1 MAYRQTAKPEGSLFV
16 LLFSKYPDGR
26 CACPPH
32 RNFTSPHSDGEAFS
46 LPATAHGLQGR
57 FNARTVTERKYQ
69 GSCTLSGRP
78 ATVRLR
84 HGPCRSCRSR
94 KIHFLPVTAV
104 MAGLSLGTF
113 TLRIRVFF
121 YSVFKLREG
130 LSLPRANVARGI
142 TASHKPF
149 HFCPVCSAVSKNF
162 FDFFRVR
169 SKRV

>member
-16 LLFSKYPDGR
+16 LLFSKYPNGR

-69 GSCTLSGRP
+69 GFCTLSGRP
-78 ATVRLR
+78 ATVCLR
-84 HGPCRSCRSR
+84 HGLCRSCLSR
-94 KIHFLPVTAV
+94 KIHFFPGTAV

-121 YSVFKLREG
+121 YSVFKLHEG

-162 FDFFRVR
+162 FDLFRVR
-169 SKRV
+169 NEQV